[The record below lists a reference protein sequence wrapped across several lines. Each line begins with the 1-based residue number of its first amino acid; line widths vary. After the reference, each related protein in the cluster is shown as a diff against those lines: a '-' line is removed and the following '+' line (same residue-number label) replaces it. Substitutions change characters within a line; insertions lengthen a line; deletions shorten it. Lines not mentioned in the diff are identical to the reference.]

1 MTIGTTMKKVW
12 YIIQREYITRVRKK
26 SFILLT
32 ILLPVLVGLMSVALI
47 EISTNAQEKLTIAVK
62 DESGLFEDKFRGM
75 DIGESLRFKYLS
87 NNPQSIDTLK
97 NIYKNGDYDGLLY
110 IPKIDLEKP
119 LGITYYSDNELGIT
133 TEEHIKKNLS
143 EEIRRRALLQRNY
156 NVDTIEL
163 FNKPVSMEK
172 IIHNEKKK
180 GSSAAAGFF
189 GYACGFL
196 IYIFLLVY
204 GAMVMR
210 SVTEEKTNRIV
221 EVLVTSVKPFQL
233 MIGKIIGIGAVGLT
247 QFICWGILTFGI
259 NMLLPVFMG
268 DKMLALQAMQQS
280 NQLASSSE
288 GTQMLLNITN
298 AFHDLDLFR
307 ILLSFIFYFVFGYLF
322 YASQFAAIGAA
333 MTDDSDAQ
341 SFTFPITIPII
352 ISMILMSVTLEQ
364 PFSSAAFWGSML
376 PFSSPIIMITRIPFH
391 VPWWQQLLSMFILFI
406 SSMGMV
412 YVAAKIYR
420 VGILIQ
426 GKKITF
432 KEIGKWI
439 FY

>member
-1 MTIGTTMKKVW
+1 MTKIW

-32 ILLPVLVGLMSVALI
+32 ILLPVLVGLMTIALI
-47 EISTNAQEKLTIAVK
+47 EISLNAQEKLTIAVK

-75 DIGESLRFKYLS
+75 DVGESLRFKYLTG
-87 NNPQSIDTLK
+87 NPQPIDSLK
-97 NIYKNGDYDGLLY
+97 NMYQNIDCDGILY
-110 IPKIDLEKP
+110 IPKIDLDHP
-119 LGITYYSDNELGIT
+119 LGIAYYSENELGIT
-133 TEEHIKKNLS
+133 TETHIIKNLS
-143 EEIRRRALLQRNY
+143 EEIRKRALQQRNY
-156 NVDTIEL
+156 NVDTIEML
-163 FNKPVSMEK
+163 NKLVDIEK
-172 IIHNEKKK
+172 IINNEHKK
-180 GSSAAAGFF
+180 GGSEVAGIF

-196 IYIFLLVY
+196 IYIFLIVY

-210 SVTEEKTNRIV
+210 SVTEEKSNRIV

-247 QFICWGILTFGI
+247 QFVLWGIFTFGI
-259 NMLLPVFMG
+259 NTLIPIFMG
-268 DKMLALQAMQQS
+268 DKMLAMQTMQQS
-280 NQLASSSE
+280 SQFANTSE
-288 GTQMLLNITN
+288 STQILMDITN
-298 AFHDLDLFR
+298 AFHDMALGR
-307 ILLSFIFYFVFGYLF
+307 IAFSFVFYFIFGYLF

-352 ISMILMSVTLEQ
+352 ISMILMSATLSQ
-364 PFSSAAFWGSML
+364 PFSTTAFWGSIL

-391 VPWWQQLLSMFILFI
+391 VPWWEQLLSMSILLLC
-406 SSMGMV
+406 SLGMV

-432 KEIGKWI
+432 KEIAKWI
-439 FY
+439 FIK